1 MGVTNDLCDT
11 DPGLTTRGASPWF
24 DALVCSRY
32 VIANGI
38 DTDWF
43 RASAT
48 HDLRRRK
55 EVAAWSAWLFGARAV
70 SGRRPATPAGQK
82 ARR

>member
-1 MGVTNDLCDT
+1 L
-11 DPGLTTRGASPWF
+11 

-55 EVAAWSAWLFGARAV
+55 EVAA
-70 SGRRPATPAGQK
+70 
-82 ARR
+82 